1 MEHSQ
6 TFHEPFP
13 YEPFVEDAKGFFSA
27 KSNGKIR
34 LVDQQNY
41 TYAIDRTESI
51 AKFFWNCERAY
62 NQWPLLFGPCK
73 AQAVTF
79 GNKIIKLNGRHYHE
93 PTYHDDNKLDL
104 FLEKDEE

>member
-1 MEHSQ
+1 MELSQ
-6 TFHEPFP
+6 SFHEPFP

-41 TYAIDRTESI
+41 TYAIDKT
-51 AKFFWNCERAY
+51 KHPLPNFFWNCEMET
-62 NQWPLLFGPCK
+62 LLFGPCK
-73 AQAVTF
+73 AKAVTF
-79 GNKIIKLNGRHYHE
+79 GNKITKLSGQHFHE
-93 PTYHDDNKLDL
+93 PTYHDNNKLDL